1 MTNQLVDYI
10 SSKEEDYLALFKKM
24 IELESPTYRKDK
36 VDQLVDF
43 IEGYLVEQG
52 VKVNRV
58 KDTKFGDH
66 LVGEWGDGEEQVMF
80 LGHIDTVWEVGTIDQ
95 IPFNVDEN
103 GRITGPGTY
112 DMKGGVFQG
121 LYALKVMNE
130 LNLKSKYKIVF
141 IINTDEE
148 VGTPSSRSVIEE
160 YAKQCKYVLCAEPAN
175 YPDGV
180 VKTSRKGAARFNLEI
195 TGIAAHSGADPYDG
209 VSAIHE
215 FAHQVVYLESLA
227 DKEKGTTVN
236 VGTVKGGTRP
246 NVIAPSLHAEI
257 DVRVTVMSEAERVI
271 PLIKDLKPINPRAK
285 VNITGDLNRL
295 PMERSPQGVDLFHRI
310 KDIAKKEQG
319 FDLSET
325 PSGGGSDANIT
336 AALGVP
342 SICGMGVV
350 GSGAHSVDEHCL
362 LEYIPQRIA
371 LLINIFMKI

>member
-1 MTNQLVDYI
+1 MTQLVDYI
-10 SSKEEDYLALFKKM
+10 SSKEEDYLAVFKKM

-43 IEGYLVEQG
+43 IEGYLTEQG
-52 VKVNRV
+52 VQVKRV
-58 KDTKFGDH
+58 KDSKFGDH
-66 LVGEWGDGEEQVMF
+66 LVGEWGEGEEQIML
-80 LGHIDTVWEVGTIDQ
+80 LGHIDTVWEVGTIDD

-112 DMKGGVFQG
+112 DMKGGIFQG
-121 LYALKVMNE
+121 LYAIKVMND
-130 LNLKSKYKIVF
+130 LNLKSKYKIIF

-148 VGTPSSRSVIEE
+148 VGTPSSRKVIEE
-160 YAKQCKYVLCAEPAN
+160 YAKKCKYVLCAEPSN

-180 VKTSRKGAARFNLEI
+180 VKTSRKGSARYELEI

-246 NVIAPSLHAEI
+246 NVVAPNLHAEI
-257 DVRVTVMSEAERVI
+257 DVRVSVMKEAERI
-271 PLIKDLKPINPRAK
+271 MPLIENLKPVNPRAK
-285 VNITGDLNRL
+285 VKITGELNRY
-295 PMERSPQGVDLFHRI
+295 PMERSPQGIDLFNRI
-310 KDIAKKEQG
+310 KDIAKQEQG

>member
-1 MTNQLVDYI
+1 MNQLEAYI
-10 SSKEEDYLALFKKM
+10 HQQEEEYLDLFRQI

-36 VDQLVDF
+36 VDELVDF
-43 IEGYLVEQG
+43 IENYLKEQG
-52 VKVNRV
+52 VKITRI
-58 KDTKFGDH
+58 KDSKFGDH
-66 LVGEWGDGEEQVMF
+66 LVGEWGDGEEQIMF
-80 LGHIDTVWEVGTIDQ
+80 LGHIDTVWDVGTIEE
-95 IPFNVDEN
+95 IPFHVDEN

-121 LYALKVMNE
+121 LYAIKVMNE
-130 LNLKSKYKIVF
+130 LNLKPKYKVIF

-148 VGTPSSRSVIEE
+148 VGTPNSRAVIEE

-180 VKTSRKGAARFNLEI
+180 VKTSRKGAARFELEI

-227 DKEKGTTVN
+227 DKEKGTTIN
-236 VGTVKGGTRP
+236 VGTVQGGIRP
-246 NVIAPSLHAEI
+246 NVIAPSLRAEI
-257 DVRVTVMSEAERVI
+257 DVRVTMMSEADRVI
-271 PLIKDLKPINPRAK
+271 PLIKNLKPINPRAK
-285 VNITGDLNRL
+285 VKVTGGLNRY
-295 PMERSPQGVDLFHRI
+295 PMERTPEIADLFHKI
-310 KDIAKKEQG
+310 QAIAKEQG

-325 PSGGGSDANIT
+325 SSGGGSDANIT

-362 LEYIPQRIA
+362 LKYIPQRIA
-371 LLINIFMKI
+371 LLINLFMKL